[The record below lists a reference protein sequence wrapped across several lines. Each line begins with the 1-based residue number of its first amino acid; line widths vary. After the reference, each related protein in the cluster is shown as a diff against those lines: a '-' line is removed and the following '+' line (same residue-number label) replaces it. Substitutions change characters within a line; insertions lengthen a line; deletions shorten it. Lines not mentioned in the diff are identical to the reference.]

1 MQRLLEHIV
10 LQLDPGLYQK
20 DPFSS
25 PIGKLILKEG
35 VKQIA
40 HDGLDVFTFKKLA
53 TALNSTE
60 TTIYR
65 YFTNKHQMIMYL
77 SSWYWSLLEWRIVF
91 ATANINDP
99 KTRLQKAIHVLTSRL
114 EADANSLFVDEQL
127 LQDIVNAESYK
138 GYEIHW
144 AKPNDKKGY
153 YLALNS
159 LIDRLAQ
166 IIHEADKTNKHPRA
180 LALTFVETTQRQS
193 FYAKHLHEL
202 TDVGKSQKSL
212 EAFLL
217 SLIQLK

>member
-10 LQLDPGLYQK
+10 LQLDAGLYQK

-40 HDGLDVFTFKKLA
+40 HDGLDAFTFKKLA

-91 ATANINDP
+91 ATANITDP
-99 KTRLQKAIHVLTSRL
+99 KTRLQKATHVLTSRL
-114 EADANSLFVDEQL
+114 EADANALFVDEQL

-138 GYEIHW
+138 GFEIHW
-144 AKPNDKKGY
+144 EKSSDKKGY

-166 IIHEADKTNKHPRA
+166 IIHQADKNNKHPRA

-193 FYAKHLHEL
+193 FYTKHLHEL
-202 TDVGKSQKSL
+202 TDLGKTQKSL

-217 SLIQLK
+217 SLIHIK